1 MVTTSEH
8 ANEALELMRADARVR
23 EGEGWD
29 WNSKG
34 YGQTLLRLVEVGYKA
49 GV

>member
-1 MVTTSEH
+1 
-8 ANEALELMRADARVR
+8 VR